1 MAFDPDKYLAESEP
15 STGFDPD
22 AYLSKKAS
30 PTPKA
35 KAEPSQL
42 EQVGEFFQ
50 GMSLPI
56 AGAVQSI
63 PYEPLQR
70 KAAEYV
76 KGVEAKP
83 EYIAPGGTIGAR
95 TLGKEITKGGA
106 GLIPIGKGI
115 EFTAGLSMVPQFL
128 ARTLGGAA
136 VAGGTEAFLT
146 EAPDYSDIGK
156 KKAESG
162 LQGAVVG
169 GVLSGTVPLAGQI
182 ASKGYKY
189 VSKLMDQAFGGD
201 AKRMATALRDYAQKR
216 TGAEADAA
224 KKLADEAEQKAG
236 IAETSA
242 TRQAR
247 RGEEAYKELPGTTTQ
262 KEAGRFRPIPASE
275 QSIGDE
281 IRTYV
286 NNTFKALKEARN
298 TRAEKNKGEAFNF
311 AAAKEKNKQKVA
323 DTEGFREIMVSL
335 ERARKSE
342 AGLSNAPGSIGNQ
355 IREIENLISGK
366 QVDPASGVV
375 VGRDVSFEGLEKVR
389 RLLKDRQYG
398 VPETGFDA
406 IPQAE
411 AGKYADMLTKAMK
424 EFTTKPGEKVSLL
437 EKFLTQYKQDSEP
450 LRVFGTRAGKIFEEQ
465 LPGVKGYSKVASENI
480 PSKLFANRESYQGL
494 IEASGG
500 NKQFAEAQA
509 RKYFA
514 SKMEQL
520 ANDPAKIEKFIKDN
534 RTMLNIT
541 GARDMAEKYYAQAAQ
556 AAKRAET
563 GTTIAK
569 EAGDVTRKQRALQ
582 QDFAKFNSDLNT
594 ATKPDEIAGLHK
606 NFAKKLLDE
615 GMINNRQYETMRLE
629 SDRVIKQVT
638 DTEQAKK
645 QLASLAARILGYG
658 VAGGAAYGA
667 VRYGNQ

>member
-1 MAFDPDKYLAESEP
+1 MADGYEDLIP
-15 STGFDPD
+15 SKTKGGGGYDDLIP
-22 AYLSKKAS
+22 SK
-30 PTPKA
+30 P
-35 KAEPSQL
+35 KAEPSQF
-42 EQVGEFFQ
+42 EQVGEFFK
-50 GMSLPI
+50 GATLPI
-56 AGAVQSI
+56 AGAAQSI
-63 PYEPLQR
+63 PYEPIQR

-76 KGVEAKP
+76 KGVESKP
-83 EYIAPGGTIGAR
+83 EYVAPGGTIGAR
-95 TLGKEITKGGA
+95 TLGKGITTAAA
-106 GLIPIGKGI
+106 GLIPIGKGLDL
-115 EFTAGLSMVPQFL
+115 TAGLSTVPKFL
-128 ARTLGGAA
+128 SRTLGGAA
-136 VAGGTEAFLT
+136 VGGGSEAFLA
-146 EAPDYSDIGK
+146 ESPDYSNIGK
-156 KKAESG
+156 KKAEAG

-169 GVLSGTVPLAGQI
+169 GILSGTVPLAGQI

-224 KKLADEAEQKAG
+224 KKLADEAEQKVS
-236 IAETSA
+236 IAEKSSA
-242 TRQAR
+242 RQAR

-281 IRTYV
+281 IRAYV

-298 TRAEKNKGEAFNF
+298 ARAEKNKGAAFDF
-311 AAAKEKNKQKVA
+311 AADKEMKKQKVA
-323 DTEGFREIMVSL
+323 DTEGFKEMMTSL
-335 ERARKSE
+335 EKSRKSE

-355 IREIENLISGK
+355 LREIERLVSGK

-375 VGRDVSFEGLEKVR
+375 VGTDVSFEGLEKVR

-480 PSKLFANRESYQGL
+480 PSKLFANRESYQSL

-509 RKYFA
+509 KKYFT

-520 ANDPAKIEKFIKDN
+520 ASDPAKLEKFIRDN
-534 RTMLNIT
+534 RTMLNLT

-556 AAKRAET
+556 AAKRAKA
-563 GTTIAK
+563 GTAIVE
-569 EAGDVTRKQRALQ
+569 EAGDVTKKQRVLQ
-582 QDFAKFNSDLNT
+582 QDFAKLNSDLNT
-594 ATKPDEIAGLHK
+594 ATKPEEIAGLHK

-629 SDRVIKQVT
+629 SDRLTKQVT

-645 QLASLAARILGYG
+645 QLASLSARILGYS

-667 VRYGNQ
+667 IRYGE

>member
-1 MAFDPDKYLAESEP
+1 MAFDPDKYLSEPEP

-22 AYLSKKAS
+22 AYLSKKSA
-30 PTPKA
+30 PTS
-35 KAEPSQL
+35 KAEPSQF

-50 GMSLPI
+50 GMSLPV

-76 KGVEAKP
+76 KGVESKP
-83 EYIAPGGTIGAR
+83 EYVAPGGTIGGR
-95 TLGKEITKGGA
+95 TLGKEIAKGGA
-106 GLIPIGKGI
+106 GLIPVGKAL
-115 EFTAGLSMVPQFL
+115 ELTAGLSMLPRFL
-128 ARTLGGAA
+128 TRTLGGAA

-169 GVLSGTVPLAGQI
+169 GVLSGTVPLAGQV

-201 AKRMATALRDYAQKR
+201 AKRMADALRKYAQNR

-236 IAETSA
+236 IAEKSA

-298 TRAEKNKGEAFNF
+298 TRAEKNKGEAFDF
-311 AAAKEKNKQKVA
+311 AATKEMNKQKVA
-323 DTEGFREIMVSL
+323 DTEGFREMMVSL

-342 AGLSNAPGSIGNQ
+342 SGLSNAPGSIGNQ
-355 IREIENLISGK
+355 IREIENLVSGK
-366 QVDPASGVV
+366 QVDPATGVV

-509 RKYFA
+509 RKYFT

-520 ANDPAKIEKFIKDN
+520 ASDPAKLEKFIKDN
-534 RTMLNIT
+534 RTMLNVT

-556 AAKRAET
+556 AAKRSEA

-615 GMINNRQYETMRLE
+615 GMVSNRQYETMRLE
-629 SDRVIKQVT
+629 SDRLIKQVT